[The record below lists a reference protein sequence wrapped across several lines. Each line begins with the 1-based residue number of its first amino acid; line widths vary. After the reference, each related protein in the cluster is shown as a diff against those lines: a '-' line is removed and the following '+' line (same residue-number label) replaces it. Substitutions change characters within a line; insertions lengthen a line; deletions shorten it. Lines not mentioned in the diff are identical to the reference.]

1 MVTKPW
7 HPFLTAI
14 FSVQATQTA
23 KKIQEILRW
32 ILVNNKMHIQ
42 SIAQLEMPGTGSV

>member
-1 MVTKPW
+1 MVTKPLQ
-7 HPFLTAI
+7 PFLTAI

-23 KKIQEILRW
+23 KNKNKNLRW

-42 SIAQLEMPGTGSV
+42 SIAHSEIPGTGSV